1 MTAHKTITPQ
11 RSGVY
16 RTTRDL
22 AVFRDRARAQGL
34 AWLEVDLGSVRSKSA
49 LLAAV
54 AGAADFPA
62 WFGHNWDALRDSLAD
77 FSWLPAA
84 GYVLRLSNA
93 EAARQA
99 LVGEWP
105 ALIDVLHA
113 VSCDWK
119 ARGKPFIALVDGA
132 AGLQAWT

>member
-1 MTAHKTITPQ
+1 MTVHEAITPQ

-16 RTTRDL
+16 RTAPDL

-34 AWLEVDLGSVRSKSA
+34 AWLEVDLGNVRSKSA

-54 AGAADFPA
+54 AGAAGFPA

-84 GYVLRLSNA
+84 GYVLRLSKTEPA
-93 EAARQA
+93 SQA
-99 LVGEWP
+99 LAGEWP
-105 ALIDVLHA
+105 ALIDVLHT

-119 ARGKPFIALVDGA
+119 ARGKPFIAFVDGA
-132 AGLQAWT
+132 AELQAWT